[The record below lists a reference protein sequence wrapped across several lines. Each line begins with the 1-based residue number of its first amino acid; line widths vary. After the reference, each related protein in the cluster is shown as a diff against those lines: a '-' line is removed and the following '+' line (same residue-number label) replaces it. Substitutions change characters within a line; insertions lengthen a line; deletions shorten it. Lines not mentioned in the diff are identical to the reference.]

1 MKKKI
6 NILLGLILLL
16 SVGLAC
22 NFSEAELNKTDV
34 KAKTEKPETKS
45 ETELKSAAETERIDG
60 YTMRGIEFVYYKIP
74 AGLSREEL
82 IETAQKLHEKE
93 PKAQLILVDDNTKV
107 QEYID
112 YAKAVSVGNY
122 DAEMP
127 KNWADEHIV
136 ANVQKMM
143 SGKFF
148 LYEGYGYKEIAELK

>member
-1 MKKKI
+1 MKNKI
-6 NILLGLILLL
+6 NILLGLMIIL

-34 KAKTEKPETKS
+34 RAKTEKPQTES
-45 ETELKSAAETERIDG
+45 ENASSVKRIDG
-60 YTMRGIEFVYYKIP
+60 YTMRGFEFVYYKIP
-74 AGLSREEL
+74 ANLNREDL

-93 PKAQLILVDDNTKV
+93 PKAQLILVDDDSKV

-143 SGKFF
+143 SGKFV
-148 LYEGYGYKEIAELK
+148 LYEGYGYKEIADLK